1 MKPLMLIVGLLAL
14 AAGLLWM
21 GQGAGWVHWPPS
33 SFMIGDT
40 RWIYYGL
47 ATAVIGIGLVAY
59 SRR

>member
-1 MKPLMLIVGLLAL
+1 MKTLMLIVGLLSL

-33 SFMIGDT
+33 SFMIGDM
-40 RWIYYGL
+40 RWTYYGL